1 MDIVIFPSL
10 SVSAIPSKIWG
21 LQRCWRQA
29 PLINSISLLTVVTY
43 VAADLWSQLY
53 IHNEAIISKWQLGCL
68 IPCSINYYT
77 LYFFIIKN
85 NYYDFIVTCYLILLQ
100 ENLNVNTNQGPGN
113 PVMKPQIPC
122 LKYWPWPLVIVE
134 TVSPP
139 RSCKGHAEN
148 VSNPCKE
155 LFSIGLLFFQWGRQ
169 IFIKINW

>member
-1 MDIVIFPSL
+1 M
-10 SVSAIPSKIWG
+10 
-21 LQRCWRQA
+21 
-29 PLINSISLLTVVTY
+29 
-43 VAADLWSQLY
+43 
-53 IHNEAIISKWQLGCL
+53 
-68 IPCSINYYT
+68 
-77 LYFFIIKN
+77 YFFIIKN

-122 LKYWPWPLVIVE
+122 LKYWPWPLVTVE

-139 RSCKGHAEN
+139 RSCEGHAEN

-169 IFIKINW
+169 IFIKINWLINSMLLGLLDAYFSAAFCRLSVWMLSKISVLMSDIFYSMSVQAW